1 MQLEP
6 SRQTTSAT
14 NAVCPFTPQPPRPHD
29 TVTPMKIGVKRPPN
43 TQYIILSP
51 VEGPRSASKIDQI
64 NKHQVT
70 CQSNQSLPANRPP
83 KPTMP
88 TQLQTLANTVGALL
102 KERGE
107 TISIAESSTG
117 GLLSAALLAVPGA
130 SAYYGGGSVVYTSPA
145 RELFLGIN
153 FDNHP
158 GMRSASEPYAALLA
172 STSRKLL
179 NTTWGLSETGA
190 AGPTGNAYGDAAGHT
205 CVAISSENV
214 NTEATLETG
223 DNNRE
228 ANMQTFAITALEL
241 LQKALTQN

>member
-1 MQLEP
+1 
-6 SRQTTSAT
+6 
-14 NAVCPFTPQPPRPHD
+14 
-29 TVTPMKIGVKRPPN
+29 
-43 TQYIILSP
+43 
-51 VEGPRSASKIDQI
+51 
-64 NKHQVT
+64 
-70 CQSNQSLPANRPP
+70 
-83 KPTMP
+83 MP
-88 TQLQTLANTVGALL
+88 TQLQSLANTLGALL

-153 FDNHP
+153 FNDYP

-172 STSRKLL
+172 KTTREKL

-205 CVAISSENV
+205 CVAISGENL
-214 NTEATLETG
+214 NLEETLETG
-223 DNNRE
+223 DNDRE
-228 ANMQTFAITALEL
+228 ANMQTFAITALQL
-241 LQKALTQN
+241 LQKALQKS